1 MQKLIVSVLL
11 WFGIC
16 ISWAQTSI
24 NPDISAIGTFNT
36 YTNFIKDTPEYGKLN
51 FDMPEF
57 ELFVDGY
64 LNPYARATF
73 NVAYHDGEFH
83 AEEVYARVVR
93 GLPLDVQIKAGK
105 YLLGFGKINTIHPH
119 AWSFIY
125 RPLYQQ
131 IYFGEEGFNDIGASL
146 SFILPTGDVYT
157 TLDLGIFKGDALI
170 NEHHHEDDHESE
182 EEQEHYEMDRGNSP
196 IFVGRLGSFFSLG
209 DFSNLEVGLSG
220 SYGVHS
226 KPDFYTSNDSTALPD
241 NKSLN
246 YFYGGL
252 DIKYKYRPDSYT
264 SFTIQG
270 EALWNNRNVLREDD
284 FGLDVQED
292 INTLGAFIYVD
303 YQFNKIFS
311 VGAKYDFTYGIIG
324 DEPNYNTLANDV
336 QNKTS
341 GIEGWF
347 GYYPFEETL
356 ALRLGVQHLM
366 FSYADGTQRDGETT
380 INLQL
385 IFSLGPHKAHPF

>member
-1 MQKLIVSVLL
+1 MRKWILSFQLLIG
-11 WFGIC
+11 FGF
-16 ISWAQTSI
+16 SLAQTSI

-36 YTNFIKDTPEYGKLN
+36 YTNFIKDTPDYGKLN

-73 NVAYHDGEFH
+73 NIAFHDGEFH
-83 AEEVYARVVR
+83 GEEIYAQVVR
-93 GLPLDVQIKAGK
+93 GLPLDIQVKAGK

-131 IYFGEEGFNDIGASL
+131 IYFGDEGFNDIGGDL

-157 TLDLGIFKGDALI
+157 TLDVGIFKGDALI
-170 NEHHHEDDHESE
+170 NEHHHEDEHETVE
-182 EEQEHYEMDRGNSP
+182 EEEPFEMDRGNSP

-209 DFSNLEVGLSG
+209 DFSNIEVGLSG
-220 SYGVHS
+220 SYGVYS
-226 KPDFYTSNDSTALPD
+226 KMDFYTSIDSSATPENRA
-241 NKSLN
+241 LN
-246 YFYGGL
+246 YFYSGI
-252 DIKYKYRPDSYT
+252 DFKYKYRPDSYT
-264 SFTIQG
+264 ALTIQG
-270 EALWNNRNVLREDD
+270 EALWNRRDVPRKDD
-284 FGLDVQED
+284 LDLDRQEE
-292 INTLGAFIYVD
+292 IYTFGAFIYVD

-324 DEPNYNTLANDV
+324 DETNYYTLANDD

-341 GIEGWF
+341 GIEGWL

-366 FSYADGTQRDGETT
+366 FSYADATKKDGETT

>member
-1 MQKLIVSVLL
+1 MSFSFI
-11 WFGIC
+11 F
-16 ISWAQTSI
+16 AQTTI

-51 FDMPEF
+51 FAIPEF

-83 AEEVYARVVR
+83 GEEIYAQVVR
-93 GLPLDVQIKAGK
+93 GLPLDVQIKVGK
-105 YLLGFGKINTIHPH
+105 YLLGFGKINTMHPH
-119 AWSFIY
+119 AWYFIY

-131 IYFGEEGFNDIGASL
+131 IYFGDEGFNDIGANL
-146 SFILPTGDVYT
+146 SFILPTGDIYT

-170 NEHHHEDDHESE
+170 SVHQDEHEDE
-182 EEQEHYEMDRGNSP
+182 EEDEHFEMDRGNSP

-220 SYGVHS
+220 SYGIYS
-226 KPDFYTSNDSTALPD
+226 KADFYTSDDSTTLPE

-246 YFYGGL
+246 YLYGGL
-252 DIKYKYRPDSYT
+252 DFKYKYRPDSYT

-270 EALWNNRNVLREDD
+270 EALLNRRNVLRTDD

-292 INTLGAFIYVD
+292 INTFGAFIYLD
-303 YQFNKIFS
+303 YHFNKIFS

-324 DEPNYNTLANDV
+324 DELNYNTLANDD

-341 GIEGWF
+341 GIEGWL

-366 FSYADGTQRDGETT
+366 FSYADGTERDGETT

>member
-1 MQKLIVSVLL
+1 MRKWILSFQLLIG
-11 WFGIC
+11 FGF
-16 ISWAQTSI
+16 SLAQTSI

-51 FDMPEF
+51 FNMPEF

-73 NVAYHDGEFH
+73 NIAFHDGEFH
-83 AEEVYARVVR
+83 GEEIYAQVVR
-93 GLPLDVQIKAGK
+93 GLPLDIQVKAGK

-131 IYFGEEGFNDIGASL
+131 IYFGDEGFNDIGGDL

-157 TLDLGIFKGDALI
+157 TLDVGIFKGDALI
-170 NEHHHEDDHESE
+170 NEHHHEDEHETVE
-182 EEQEHYEMDRGNSP
+182 EEEPFEMDRGNSP

-209 DFSNLEVGLSG
+209 DFSNIEVGLSG
-220 SYGVHS
+220 SYGVYS
-226 KPDFYTSNDSTALPD
+226 KMDFYTSIDSSATPENRA
-241 NKSLN
+241 LN
-246 YFYGGL
+246 YFYSGI
-252 DIKYKYRPDSYT
+252 DFKYKYRPDSYT
-264 SFTIQG
+264 ALTIQG
-270 EALWNNRNVLREDD
+270 EALWNRRDVPRKDD
-284 FGLDVQED
+284 LDLDRQEE
-292 INTLGAFIYVD
+292 IYTFGAFIYVD

-324 DEPNYNTLANDV
+324 DETNYYTLANDD

-341 GIEGWF
+341 GIEGWL

-366 FSYADGTQRDGETT
+366 FSYADATERDGETT

>member
-1 MQKLIVSVLL
+1 MQNLIVSVLI
-11 WFGIC
+11 WCGIS
-16 ISWAQTSI
+16 ITFAQTSI

-36 YTNFIKDTPEYGKLN
+36 FTNFIKDTPDYGKLN
-51 FDMPEF
+51 FDMPDF
-57 ELFVDGY
+57 ELFIDGY
-64 LNPYARATF
+64 LNPYALAAF
-73 NVAYHDGEFH
+73 NVAFHEGEFH
-83 AEEVYARVVR
+83 AEEIYARVVR

-131 IYFGEEGFNDIGASL
+131 IYFGEEVFNDIGADL

-170 NEHHHEDDHESE
+170 NEHHHDEEHEAE
-182 EEQEHYEMDRGNSP
+182 EEDEHFEMDRGNSP

-209 DFSNLEVGLSG
+209 DFSNIEIGLSG

-226 KPDFYTSNDSTALPD
+226 KADFYTSDDSTALPD
-241 NKSLN
+241 NKALN

-252 DIKYKYRPDSYT
+252 DFKYKYRPDSYT
-264 SFTIQG
+264 SFTVQG
-270 EALWNNRNVLREDD
+270 EALWNKRNVLREDN

-292 INTLGAFIYVD
+292 INTFGAFIYFD
-303 YQFNKIFS
+303 YQFAKIFS
-311 VGAKYDFTYGIIG
+311 VGAKYDFAYGIIG
-324 DEPNYNTLANDV
+324 DEPNFNTLANDD

-366 FSYADGTQRDGETT
+366 FSYADGTERDGETT

>member
-1 MQKLIVSVLL
+1 MRKWILSFQLLIG
-11 WFGIC
+11 FGF
-16 ISWAQTSI
+16 SLAQTSI

-51 FDMPEF
+51 FDIPEF

-83 AEEVYARVVR
+83 GEEIYAQVVR

-131 IYFGEEGFNDIGASL
+131 IYFGDEGFNDIGADL

-157 TLDLGIFKGDALI
+157 TLDVGIFKGDALI
-170 NEHHHEDDHESE
+170 NEHHE
-182 EEQEHYEMDRGNSP
+182 EEDEDEEHFEMERGNSP

-209 DFSNLEVGLSG
+209 DFSNIEFGLSG
-220 SYGVHS
+220 SYGVYS
-226 KPDFYTSNDSTALPD
+226 KMDFYTSIDSSATPENRA
-241 NKSLN
+241 LN
-246 YFYGGL
+246 YFYIGI
-252 DIKYKYRPDSYT
+252 DFKYKYRPDSYT
-264 SFTIQG
+264 ALTIQG
-270 EALWNNRNVLREDD
+270 EALWNRRDVSRKDD
-284 FGLDVQED
+284 LDLDRQEE
-292 INTLGAFIYVD
+292 IYTFGAFIYVD

-324 DEPNYNTLANDV
+324 DETNYYTLANDD

-341 GIEGWF
+341 GIEGWL

-366 FSYADGTQRDGETT
+366 FSYADATERDGETT